1 MTKLKFNQQNCGKVE
16 IKSNDLLEFKFNQ
29 IVVELKLK
37 YLSHHKPQIDSN
49 PNYRTEIKLN
59 KPL

>member
-49 PNYRTEIKLN
+49 PNHRIEI
-59 KPL
+59 